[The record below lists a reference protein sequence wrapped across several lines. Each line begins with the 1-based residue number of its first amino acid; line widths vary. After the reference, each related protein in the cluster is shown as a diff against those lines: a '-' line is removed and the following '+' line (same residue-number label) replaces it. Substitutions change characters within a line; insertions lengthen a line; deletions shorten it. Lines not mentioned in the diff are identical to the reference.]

1 MNKLLEGERM
11 CVSMSSQYVDKA
23 VTTIQRVA
31 PRIHKRSFTDPR
43 EQDHA
48 IPILHV
54 EMDEWIIL

>member
-1 MNKLLEGERM
+1 
-11 CVSMSSQYVDKA
+11 MSVRQSQYVDKA
-23 VTTIQRVA
+23 VTTIQRA
-31 PRIHKRSFTDPR
+31 RKRSSADPR